1 MSLKKRQ
8 GLSDQVQ
15 RYIELRAG
23 GMDKKPAALAAGYSE
38 SYSAAIGRLEKNPSV
53 AAAID
58 AIRQKG
64 CELAA
69 YTLTKAMEESLQV
82 IEFAKA
88 HKNPMAYFKAVEH
101 RAKLSGLLIEQLHI
115 KQEVIDLRSAL
126 QEARTRVINPSLALC
141 QRATV
146 VDPFAEEP

>member
-1 MSLKKRQ
+1 M
-8 GLSDQVQ
+8 Q

-64 CELAA
+64 CLMAA
-69 YTLTKAMEESLQV
+69 YDLTKAMQEALDV
-82 IEFAKA
+82 IQFAKST
-88 HKNPMAYFKAVEH
+88 KNAMAYMKAVQL
-101 RAKLSGLLIEQLHI
+101 RAELSGLLIQQLHI
-115 KQEVIDLRSAL
+115 KQEVIDLRGAL
-126 QEARTRVINPSLALC
+126 EQARVRVINSPVAIS
-141 QRATV
+141 QSIPN
-146 VDPFAEEP
+146 PFEGLDGPLEEGKRT